1 MMMVDKTPP
10 KVGLPYGVAQDYFI
24 EKKMEKKK
32 KKKVGAKE
40 RMRILFTSP
49 SRMTIVVPSRSAP
62 AFCLFFFLLRISL
75 EEIGKVVFVNFDS

>member
-1 MMMVDKTPP
+1 MMVDKTPP
-10 KVGLPYGVAQDYFI
+10 KVGLPYGVAQGYFI
-24 EKKMEKKK
+24 EKKKEKKE

-40 RMRILFTSP
+40 RMRILIPSP

-62 AFCLFFFLLRISL
+62 AFCFFLLRISL

>member
-1 MMMVDKTPP
+1 MVDRTLP
-10 KVGLPYGVAQDYFI
+10 KVGLPYGVAQGYFT

-32 KKKVGAKE
+32 KNFGAKE
-40 RMRILFTSP
+40 RMRILITSP